1 MRLEPRHRPSKLFGV
16 LSPVLAAVLTL
27 CTGYLLF
34 STLGTPPLETLYSFF
49 IFPIQDWYGIS
60 ELLLKSVPLLL
71 CALGLSLCFKAKVWN
86 IGAEGQ
92 FLMGALAGGAM
103 ALQLNE
109 STGFWVLPIVIL
121 AGIVGGMGWAAIAS
135 VLRTHF
141 RCNEILTT
149 IMLNYIA
156 LNLLLWAVH
165 GPLKDPN
172 GFNFPESA
180 LFSQAVSLPV
190 LHDYYRT
197 NISLYFAL
205 GLLILVQLMMSRT
218 QLGYR
223 IRVFGEDQR
232 AASFA
237 GYGTTA
243 LVTFVLLCSGAMA
256 GLAGVSEVSG
266 PVGQLIPHLSVGYG
280 YAAIIVVFLGRMNPF
295 GMLLASLLI
304 GLTYMGGESIQM
316 DYNLPKAVT
325 QLFQGMLLFFLL
337 ITDLLINYR
346 IRFDAFASKSKAIEV
361 TS

>member
-1 MRLEPRHRPSKLFGV
+1 MRLEARHRPSKFFVLF
-16 LSPVLAAVLTL
+16 SPVLAALLTL
-27 CTGYLLF
+27 VSGYLMF

-60 ELLLKSVPLLL
+60 ELMLKAVPLLL
-71 CALGLSLCFKAKVWN
+71 CALGLSLCFRAKVWN

-92 FLMGALAGGAM
+92 FLMGALVGGAV

-109 STGFWVLPIVIL
+109 QSGFWVMPAVIL
-121 AGIVGGMGWAAIAS
+121 AGVAGGLFWAAIAAG
-135 VLRTHF
+135 LRNYF

-165 GPLKDPN
+165 GPLKDPH

-180 LFSQAVSLPV
+180 LFSPAVSLP
-190 LHDYYRT
+190 LIHDYYRT
-197 NISLYFAL
+197 NISLYFAI
-205 GLLILVQLMMSRT
+205 GLMVCLSLMMART

-223 IRVFGEDQR
+223 IRVFGEDES
-232 AASFA
+232 AARFA
-237 GYGTTA
+237 GFGTA
-243 LVTFVLLCSGAMA
+243 SLVTIVLLASGGLA
-256 GLAGVSEVSG
+256 GLAGISEVAG

-295 GMLLASLLI
+295 GMALASLLI

-337 ITDLLINYR
+337 VTDLLIHYR
-346 IRFDAFASKSKAIEV
+346 VRFDLKQPTEV
-361 TS
+361 AN